1 MAAST
6 SLGTISPQALAQLH
20 RSGQGIDLIDVR
32 TPAEFQQVHVE
43 FARNIPLSD
52 LDPAQVVRARNGSA
66 NEPLYVICQAGGRG
80 QQACDRFA
88 KAGFANV
95 INIEGGTAACE
106 TAGLPLVRGKKV
118 MSLERQVRIT
128 AGSLVL
134 VGVALGS
141 LVHPYLYGLSA
152 FIGAG
157 LVFAGVTDTC
167 GMGMMLA
174 KMPWNTR
181 TAPSTSSPSATTDSA
196 PKCAA

>member
-52 LDPAQVVRARNGSA
+52 LDPAQVVRTRNGSA
-66 NEPLYVICQAGGRG
+66 NEPLYVICHAGGRG

-88 KAGFANV
+88 KAGFPNV

>member
-6 SLGTISPQALAQLH
+6 SHGVISPQALAQLYS
-20 RSGQGIDLIDVR
+20 SGQGIDLIDVR

-43 FARNIPLSD
+43 FARNVPLSD
-52 LDPAQVVRARNGSA
+52 LDPAQIVRTRNGSA

-80 QQACDRFA
+80 QQACERFA
-88 KAGFANV
+88 KAGFPNV
-95 INIEGGTAACE
+95 VNIEGGTAACE

-157 LVFAGVTDTC
+157 LVFAGLTDTC

-181 TAPSTSSPSATTDSA
+181 TAAGSASPGVTTDSA

>member
-88 KAGFANV
+88 KAGFPNV

-196 PKCAA
+196 PNCAA

>member
-6 SLGTISPQALAQLH
+6 SHGAISPQALAQLYS
-20 RSGQGIDLIDVR
+20 SGQGIDLIDVR

-43 FARNIPLSD
+43 FARNVPLSD
-52 LDPAQVVRARNGSA
+52 LDPAQIVRARNGSA

-80 QQACDRFA
+80 QQACERFA
-88 KAGFANV
+88 KAGFPNV
-95 INIEGGTAACE
+95 INIEGGTTACE

-157 LVFAGVTDTC
+157 LVFAGLTDTC

>member
-52 LDPAQVVRARNGSA
+52 LDPAQVVRAQNGSA

-88 KAGFANV
+88 KAGFPNV

>member
-6 SLGTISPQALAQLH
+6 SHGAISPQALAQLYS
-20 RSGQGIDLIDVR
+20 SGQGIDLIDVR

-88 KAGFANV
+88 KAGFPNV

>member
-6 SLGTISPQALAQLH
+6 SLGAISPGALAQLY

-43 FARNIPLSD
+43 FARNVPLSD
-52 LDPAQVVRARNGSA
+52 LDPAQIVRARNSSA

-95 INIEGGTAACE
+95 INIEGGTTACE

>member
-52 LDPAQVVRARNGSA
+52 LDPAQVVRTRNGSA

-88 KAGFANV
+88 KAGFPNV